1 MWETIH
7 TNDEILKFMESVC
20 HFHDSCIKEISYIS
34 GAYVSENHSMHPLN
48 GRRVLRVV
56 IQRQY
61 EKDSM
66 IEMEFQGLKHLKL
79 FPVDESYTCEI
90 LDSTMIMKDGNFYW
104 CDCGNVSESDLD
116 DYAGTLICASGFLSR
131 IIWGIRRSIIL
142 RIRANE
148 HTPYQQASSFCG
160 YCCCRGRCTV
170 NCRCNNG
177 RLDKCR
183 FRFDLDTSG

>member
-34 GAYVSENHSMHPLN
+34 GAYVSENLSMHPLN
-48 GRRVLRVV
+48 VRRVLRVV

-116 DYAGTLICASGFLSR
+116 DYAGTFIFTYVYGILSGFYECPSKYR
-131 IIWGIRRSIIL
+131 KDN
-142 RIRANE
+142 A
-148 HTPYQQASSFCG
+148 AFC
-160 YCCCRGRCTV
+160 YIHCLPLCQCT
-170 NCRCNNG
+170 
-177 RLDKCR
+177 L
-183 FRFDLDTSG
+183 

>member
-34 GAYVSENHSMHPLN
+34 GAYVSENLSMHPLN
-48 GRRVLRVV
+48 VRRVLRVV

-116 DYAGTLICASGFLSR
+116 DYAGTLICASGFR
-131 IIWGIRRSIIL
+131 WRSVENHMGDM
-142 RIRANE
+142 AFY
-148 HTPYQQASSFCG
+148 HSD
-160 YCCCRGRCTV
+160 V
-170 NCRCNNG
+170 
-177 RLDKCR
+177 
-183 FRFDLDTSG
+183 